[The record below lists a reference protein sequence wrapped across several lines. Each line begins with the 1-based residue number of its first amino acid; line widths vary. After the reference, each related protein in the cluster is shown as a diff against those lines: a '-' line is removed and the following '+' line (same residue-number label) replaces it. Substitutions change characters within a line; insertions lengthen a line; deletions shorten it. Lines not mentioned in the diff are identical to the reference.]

1 MSAQYQSQ
9 IGCLSNCGIDP
20 LLGNKKLKELSGLTS
35 TNTYFSN
42 ALQITV
48 TYFKMGSVVLEVFL
62 GRVKMRVSSMKIQWI
77 KLSDSQHLT
86 YPLYELLDEKKC
98 IKSLGLKRSIIV
110 VIVIIITI
118 REGDISREVELVPQ
132 CGKAESPKAEKF
144 LADHQFPQQ
153 SCLFLAVQLIINNA
167 CVCMY
172 EALSFLTV
180 KQYP

>member
-1 MSAQYQSQ
+1 
-9 IGCLSNCGIDP
+9 
-20 LLGNKKLKELSGLTS
+20 
-35 TNTYFSN
+35 
-42 ALQITV
+42 
-48 TYFKMGSVVLEVFL
+48 
-62 GRVKMRVSSMKIQWI
+62 MK
-77 KLSDSQHLT
+77 
-86 YPLYELLDEKKC
+86 KKC
-98 IKSLGLKRSIIV
+98 ITSLGLKRSIIV